1 MSPPPVIVIVP
12 ITQAASIFEPNHHC
26 ATSQNLAQKAKA
38 TIKVTNEP
46 TVIEDSVKSAFFAT
60 PEISSLE
67 AETIA
72 LSQPISYCCYLSI
85 KPVG

>member
-26 ATSQNLAQKAKA
+26 AISQNLGQKAKV

-72 LSQPISYCCYLSI
+72 LSQPISYCFYLSI
-85 KPVG
+85 KPMG